1 MQIRFDSDF
10 EKSLLLILDYIASDK
25 VSAAIGFRKELQDT
39 IALLSDNPY
48 MFKQSHYFDEDVYRD
63 LIYKG
68 YTIIYKINKNEI
80 VILEIFKWIER

>member
-39 IALLSDNPY
+39 IALN
-48 MFKQSHYFDEDVYRD
+48 
-63 LIYKG
+63 
-68 YTIIYKINKNEI
+68 TI
-80 VILEIFKWIER
+80 